1 MMQSDSIIALDVSK
15 DRLDGLDTPTG
26 ELFQGENTDA
36 GYAVLRRRCRR
47 RSVQVVLE
55 ARA

>member
-47 RSVQVVLE
+47 RSVQIVLE